1 MKIIIL
7 GAGQVGGTLAEHLA
21 SEANDITVV
30 DTDGDRLRDLG
41 DRLDIRTVQGKA
53 SFPTVL
59 RQAGADDADMLVA
72 VTNSDETNMVACQVA
87 YTLFNTPTKIA
98 RVREPAYLTRTG
110 LFDNEAIP
118 VDVLI
123 SPEQVVTNYIKRLIE
138 HPGALQ
144 VIDFAEGKAQL
155 VGIKAYYG
163 GPLVGQELRQL
174 REHMPNV
181 DTRVAAIYRRNR
193 PIIPQ
198 GDTVIEAD
206 DEVFFIAAKAHIRAV
221 MGEMRRLDDSY
232 KRIIIAGGGN
242 VGERLAEAIESRYQV
257 KIIERSPLRCRHLSD
272 TLDSTIVLNGSASDR
287 DLLLEENIGETDVF
301 LALTNDDEANIMSS
315 LLAKRLGASKVMTL
329 INNPAYVDLVQGGEI
344 DIAISPQLATIGT
357 LLAHVRRGDIESVH
371 SLRRGAAEAIEVVA
385 HGDAKSSK
393 VIGRSINEIKL
404 PPGTTIGALVRDEEV
419 LIAHGDNMNIDDKPL
434 LRLMNTI
441 FRSKTARRI
450 FSWAVHPDLALRFGH
465 WWSGKSRKTHA
476 AETLTRDS
484 LGFLIDYARRYEAQH
499 PDTDYIIFGHMH
511 YACDY
516 REDGLRV
523 LFLGSWDEA
532 NPVYGVIDG
541 EGEAELK
548 TFES

>member
-329 INNPAYVDLVQGGEI
+329 INNPAYVDWCKAARSTSPSARNWRPSAPCWPTFAAATSRAYTRQPRRSRSDRSGSPWRRQVEQGDRSLDQRDQAAAGHHHRR
-344 DIAISPQLATIGT
+344 AGA
-357 LLAHVRRGDIESVH
+357 RRGSADRPWRHPHRE
-371 SLRRGAAEAIEVVA
+371 RRPRAAV
-385 HGDAKSSK
+385 
-393 VIGRSINEIKL
+393 
-404 PPGTTIGALVRDEEV
+404 LVDKKYIRDVE
-419 LIAHGDNMNIDDKPL
+419 
-434 LRLMNTI
+434 RL
-441 FRSKTARRI
+441 FQA
-450 FSWAVHPDLALRFGH
+450 G
-465 WWSGKSRKTHA
+465 
-476 AETLTRDS
+476 LT
-484 LGFLIDYARRYEAQH
+484 F
-499 PDTDYIIFGHMH
+499 F
-511 YACDY
+511 
-516 REDGLRV
+516 
-523 LFLGSWDEA
+523 
-532 NPVYGVIDG
+532 
-541 EGEAELK
+541 
-548 TFES
+548 